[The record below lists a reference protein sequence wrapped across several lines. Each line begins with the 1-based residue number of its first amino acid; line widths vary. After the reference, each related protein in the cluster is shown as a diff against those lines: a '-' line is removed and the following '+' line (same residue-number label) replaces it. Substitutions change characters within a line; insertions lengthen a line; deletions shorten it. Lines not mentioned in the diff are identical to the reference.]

1 MKIFIVY
8 GTRPEAIKLLPVINK
23 LSGHF
28 NVKVVSTGQHLE
40 LLNCVVK
47 RLKIEPDCEFGCM
60 IDLPDLHRLSSC
72 IQERMKE
79 VIDIENPDLII
90 VQGDTLTAFATAL
103 TAYFRKKPL
112 FHVEAGLRTNDKF
125 SPFPEEMLRTLIA
138 RLADFH
144 FAPTPKAEKNLLD
157 EGIRRD
163 RILVTGNTI
172 VDALNM
178 VVPLI
183 DEKTVFEEL
192 STYDV
197 NIPKKIKDKKL
208 VLLTMHR
215 RENIGNPMRQVC
227 LAIKALA
234 EKYKDVAFLL
244 PLHKNPSVRRIV
256 IEQFRHA
263 GENVILTEALSYQST
278 LYLMK
283 KSYIVMTD
291 SGGIQEE
298 APSFGKP
305 IIVLRNTTER
315 PEIIEAGIGFL
326 AGTQQKNIIK
336 YFTQLYED
344 KKFYKQVSR
353 RKNPFGDG
361 HASDRILKFLQS
373 DEAQRFIKA
382 YPDSVHYCFKQE
394 NYKDIAFKGS

>member
-79 VIDIENPDLII
+79 VIDIENPDLIM

-103 TAYFRKKPL
+103 TAYLRRKPL
-112 FHVEAGLRTNDKF
+112 FHVEAGLRTGDKF

-144 FAPTPKAEKNLLD
+144 FAPTTRAEKNLLD
-157 EGIRRD
+157 EGVRKD

-178 VVPLI
+178 AVSLI

-192 STYDV
+192 STYDDS
-197 NIPKKIKDKKL
+197 IPKRIKGKKL
-208 VLLTMHR
+208 VLLTLHR
-215 RENIGNPMRQVC
+215 RENIGSPMRQVC

-234 EKYKDVAFLL
+234 AKYKNVAFLL

-256 IEQFRHA
+256 WEQFRHA
-263 GENVILTEALSYQST
+263 GENIVLTEALTYQST

-283 KSYIVMTD
+283 NSYIVMTD

-315 PEIIEAGIGFL
+315 PEILDAGIGFL
-326 AGTQQKNIIK
+326 AGTKQKNIIK
-336 YFTQLYED
+336 HFTQLYKD
-344 KKFYKQVSR
+344 KKFYEQVSK

-361 HASDRILKFLQS
+361 EASDRILKFLQS
-373 DEAQRFIKA
+373 DEAQRFIKS
-382 YPDSVHYCFKQE
+382 YPESSQYRFVSE
-394 NYKDIAFKGS
+394 NYKEITFTGG